1 VLSSIYYDLSVPV
14 TVNDA
19 WVNYYL
25 GRKSLWQAE
34 READTVHLWL
44 ERQFPEQYEETHLV
58 LIDRGPGRL
67 PETASVWVDV
77 RTDYSY
83 DWRETI
89 SAGLVKIQ
97 QFDGT
102 GIVCGRF
109 FGKPS
114 IRMMLNG
121 TFTSYVDLSSTQGMV
136 TALRP

>member
-1 VLSSIYYDLSVPV
+1 VS
-14 TVNDA
+14 
-19 WVNYYL
+19 
-25 GRKSLWQAE
+25 
-34 READTVHLWL
+34 
-44 ERQFPEQYEETHLV
+44 EQYVEKHLV

-97 QFDGT
+97 QFNSA

-114 IRMMLNG
+114 IRMMLTG
-121 TFTSYVDLSSTQGMV
+121 TFTFYVDLSSTQGMV
-136 TALRP
+136 TTPRL